1 MPTYILLFCL
11 LLILPCFVDSVYFNF
26 TSFQRGDPANVIYHG
41 DASPIGGAVDLGN
54 IGNTGSVC
62 SITYAEKV
70 PIWDSR
76 TESSRL
82 SYIIDRAKVLP
93 PQVTI
98 GFSAT
103 TGAVTEAHRLLS
115 WEFSSS
121 LDIEKP
127 SIRTGLI
134 VGISVSG
141 EQAEC
146 LIMWGYGVVIL
157 IDT

>member
-1 MPTYILLFCL
+1 MPTYILFFCL
-11 LLILPCFVDSVYFNF
+11 LLILPCFVDSVYFNY

-76 TESSRL
+76 TERSRL
-82 SYIIDRAKVLP
+82 SYIIDLAKVLP
-93 PQVTI
+93 PKVTI
-98 GFSAT
+98 AFSAT

-134 VGISVSG
+134 VG
-141 EQAEC
+141 
-146 LIMWGYGVVIL
+146 
-157 IDT
+157 